1 MSKIPYGSRGITNR
15 KAGKQFV
22 TEFVKRTVNKN
33 FLNTPALVFAL
44 VLLAAIGRPCPGLA
58 ATHRVSPS
66 GPIPSISR
74 AIGLSS
80 DGDIIEVERGVYKE
94 RIVVDK
100 SVKLVGIDRPVI
112 DGQEKGTVVLIKS
125 PKCKFKGFLV
135 RGSGESLT
143 VEDAGILLDSAPESI
158 IEDNQLEEVLF
169 GIYLKNSPRSLIQ
182 HNVIHGK
189 DLPLPQRGDG
199 IRLWYSPETQ
209 ILYNHINRSRDLVMW
224 WSGSTL
230 IKGNKVEDGRY
241 GLHYMYSNDNVFE
254 DNIFSH
260 NFVGGFLMY
269 SSGIRFYNNIFAS
282 NQGPATGYGVGFK
295 DLDDVVAEGN
305 LFIDN
310 RVGLYLDNS
319 PHLIDSWNEISK
331 NVIAFNDIGASLM
344 PSIER
349 NIVIGNSFIDN
360 GQQIQ
365 VRGGGTLSG
374 NTWFKDD
381 KGNYWSDYVGYDENR
396 DGIGDVPYFA
406 ESLFESLIDRYP
418 AFRIFIFSPVSQA
431 IEFAS
436 QAFPVFK
443 PEPKVQDNY
452 PLVEPHMSQS
462 FKVQGGVNL
471 SMSLLIISAV
481 LVVVPMVF
489 YIYLVIPQSKRTL

>member
-1 MSKIPYGSRGITNR
+1 M
-15 KAGKQFV
+15 
-22 TEFVKRTVNKN
+22 
-33 FLNTPALVFAL
+33 
-44 VLLAAIGRPCPGLA
+44 GRSSSGLA
-58 ATHRVSPS
+58 ATYRVSPS
-66 GPIPSISR
+66 GLITSLSE
-74 AIGLSS
+74 AIELSN
-80 DGDIIEVERGVYKE
+80 DGDTIKVEHGVYEE

-100 SVKLVGIDRPVI
+100 SIKLIGLNRPVI
-112 DGQEKGTVVLIKS
+112 DGKDKGTVVLIKS
-125 PKCKFKGFLV
+125 PKCTFKGFLV

-143 VEDAGILLDSAPESI
+143 VEDGGILLDSAPDSI
-158 IEDNQLEEVLF
+158 IEDNQLEDVLF

-182 HNVIHGK
+182 RNVIHGK

-224 WSGSTL
+224 WSGKTL
-230 IKGNKVEDGRY
+230 IKGNKVENGRY

-254 DNIFSH
+254 DNIFSD

-269 SSGIRFYNNIFAS
+269 SSGIRFYNNIFAR

-295 DLDDVVAEGN
+295 DLDDVIAEGN

-310 RVGLYLDNS
+310 RIGLYIDNS
-319 PHLIDSWNEISK
+319 PHLIDSWNEIKK

-349 NIVIGNSFIDN
+349 NIVVANSFIDN
-360 GQQIQ
+360 GEQIQ

-374 NTWFKDD
+374 NTWFRDN

-396 DGIGDVPYFA
+396 DGIGDVPYLA

-418 AFRIFIFSPVSQA
+418 TIRIFIFSPVSQA

-452 PLVEPHMSQS
+452 PLVEPYMPES
-462 FKVQGGVNL
+462 FKVQGGNL
-471 SMSLLIISAV
+471 SLSLLIISAALVAVPLV
-481 LVVVPMVF
+481 L
-489 YIYLVIPQSKRTL
+489 YLYLVIPKSKRAL